1 MTDALHPGS
10 PAPDF
15 DLPADGGG
23 RARLKDY
30 AGRAVVLYFYPK
42 DDTAGCT
49 KEAADFTDQAQAFAA
64 AGAVVIGVSKD
75 SVANHD
81 KFKAKYGL
89 APVLASDVDGA
100 MIQCTAPGCKR
111 ACTAGPIWASIARP
125 SSSTARVS
133 SAAPGAR

>member
-1 MTDALHPGS
+1 MGKREPQHAAQPGPEAAAQYIPRSNLGDSKTDALHPGS

-30 AGRAVVLYFYPK
+30 AGRTVVLYFYPK
-42 DDTAGCT
+42 DDIAGCT

-64 AGAVVIGVSKD
+64 AGAVVIGMSKD
-75 SVANHD
+75 SVASHD

-89 APVLASDVDGA
+89 APRLASDA
-100 MIQCTAPGCKR
+100 TAP
-111 ACTAGPIWASIARP
+111 
-125 SSSTARVS
+125 
-133 SAAPGAR
+133 